1 MPRRSEARFES
12 KPGTGLRFL
21 RESVT
26 IAICMSALPG
36 VPSSSAGALD
46 RRQQALETAATFDR
60 PERGVRTET
69 TLYVPARASEVRSV
83 VILTARG
90 LGDNLF
96 ADLAVRSWAE
106 STQSALL
113 LIRFV
118 NLAGLKG
125 TLMPAV
131 RAEALT
137 EALQRLAEG
146 TGRSDLANAPL
157 VFWGHSAGT
166 GVGTDLAPILSSRT
180 IALIRYHGGA
190 RGDVA
195 GLRRFPILFFVGGRD
210 SLVVESP
217 ETLWKAGRL
226 GRPRMADGIWVRPGV
241 TRGCRDEIVT
251 QQVPDIS

>member
-1 MPRRSEARFES
+1 
-12 KPGTGLRFL
+12 
-21 RESVT
+21 
-26 IAICMSALPG
+26 
-36 VPSSSAGALD
+36 
-46 RRQQALETAATFDR
+46 
-60 PERGVRTET
+60 
-69 TLYVPARASEVRSV
+69 
-83 VILTARG
+83 
-90 LGDNLF
+90 
-96 ADLAVRSWAE
+96 
-106 STQSALL
+106 
-113 LIRFV
+113 
-118 NLAGLKG
+118 
-125 TLMPAV
+125 
-131 RAEALT
+131 
-137 EALQRLAEG
+137 
-146 TGRSDLANAPL
+146 

-195 GLRRFPILFFVGGRD
+195 GLKRFPILFFVGGRD